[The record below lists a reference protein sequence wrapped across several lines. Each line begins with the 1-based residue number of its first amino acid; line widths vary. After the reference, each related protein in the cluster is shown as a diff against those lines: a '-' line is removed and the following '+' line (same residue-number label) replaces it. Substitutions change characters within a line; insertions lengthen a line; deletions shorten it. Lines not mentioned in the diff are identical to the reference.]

1 MKDIKVLLGNRIR
14 ELRKERK
21 LSQEAL
27 SFEAGLDRTYI
38 CSVENGHRN
47 ISIVNIEKIAN
58 ALNCKI
64 SDLFD

>member
-1 MKDIKVLLGNRIR
+1 MDIKILLGNRIK
-14 ELRKERK
+14 ELRKQQNW
-21 LSQEAL
+21 SQEVL
-27 SFEAGLDRTYI
+27 SFEAELDRTYI

-47 ISIVNIEKIAN
+47 ISIVNIEKIAK